1 MLNITKF
8 VLNLASDHTA
18 TIDDVTHP
26 VDRAMLTRLDHNVTE
41 ATRAFG
47 DFDYARALE
56 RTESLFWWF
65 CDDYVELVKSRAYD
79 TDDPARNSA
88 LSALR
93 IAVDTMQRLL
103 APLLPFATEE
113 AWRWSH
119 DSSVHAADWPTPLGI
134 GADDVLDP
142 VLEVLAQVR
151 RAKTEAKVSQRAVA
165 ERVNVAAADAT
176 DAVRAA
182 LSAGQGDLCNAGSI
196 TELVLIAGDDLSCQ
210 VTLAP
215 VAS

>member
-1 MLNITKF
+1 M
-8 VLNLASDHTA
+8 
-18 TIDDVTHP
+18 
-26 VDRAMLTRLDHNVTE
+26 
-41 ATRAFG
+41 
-47 DFDYARALE
+47 
-56 RTESLFWWF
+56 
-65 CDDYVELVKSRAYD
+65 ELVKSRAYD
-79 TDDPARNSA
+79 IDDPGRNSA

-93 IAVDTMQRLL
+93 IAVGTMQRLL

-119 DSSVHAADWPTPLGI
+119 DTSVHAADWPTPVGI

-182 LSAGQGDLCNAGSI
+182 LRAGEGDLRNAGSI

-210 VTLAP
+210 VTLEP